1 MATNKYFKCPYCDKK
16 FTREDLCRHLEKKH
30 LDELPEGFT
39 PLRVTFHVVN
49 RKDMSYRRPCRVC
62 KQPTEW
68 DEVKGR
74 YNFLCGSRQCYETHV
89 EKMRSDMG
97 DKIGINRQTATAEGL
112 EKMLAGRRISGKYKF
127 RDGHEVNYTGSY
139 ELKALEFF
147 DKIMYIKPEDLMVPG
162 PALKYE
168 LDGVDHIYIPDM
180 YYIPYNLIIEV
191 KTGGNKPNT
200 NPQWKETRR
209 KQMAKEKFVVEKTDY
224 NYIRL
229 TNNEFNQILSVFAD
243 LKMSSMEDDPYR
255 VVHINEG
262 NMFNTKD
269 IYYNKDKFDSGEIN
283 LCFITG
289 HSGSGKS
296 TMAKNMAIDEI
307 EYYEL
312 DDVIFNK
319 EKFSM
324 ENFKEYGDLIYNF
337 FNTVGKKYFVTAKEC
352 RDGRFDN
359 INYEKELITKFI
371 DYSIN
376 YAKSHKNNKFVIE
389 GIWLYLYIEPEKLKD
404 CAVYIKGTSALISRI
419 RATKRDFKNMEDK
432 SIKNKLNY
440 IKNNIGFIL
449 DEKYIKKYRNYFS
462 PKVVIEHVSSISPM
476 IGMNDTIIVNY
487 RQNNAFSS
495 ESKLAISDSPTFD
508 SIFTTD
514 TDNKLIKLNKSFLS
528 ECKYST
534 YILKDSKDRINSI
547 LKEGEEVVDLYE
559 AIFNHKQYTIDQIY
573 FEKGIV
579 PYEDIYNKALFI
591 EESIYDYIRNGDE
604 TDV

>member
-112 EKMLAGRRISGKYKF
+112 EKMLAGRRISGKYRF

-168 LDGVDHIYIPDM
+168 LDGVNHIYIPDM

-191 KTGGNKPNT
+191 KTGGDRPNT

-209 KQMAKEKFVVEKTDY
+209 KQIAKEKFIVEKTDY

-255 VVHINEG
+255 VVHINE
-262 NMFNTKD
+262 
-269 IYYNKDKFDSGEIN
+269 
-283 LCFITG
+283 
-289 HSGSGKS
+289 
-296 TMAKNMAIDEI
+296 
-307 EYYEL
+307 
-312 DDVIFNK
+312 
-319 EKFSM
+319 
-324 ENFKEYGDLIYNF
+324 
-337 FNTVGKKYFVTAKEC
+337 
-352 RDGRFDN
+352 
-359 INYEKELITKFI
+359 
-371 DYSIN
+371 
-376 YAKSHKNNKFVIE
+376 
-389 GIWLYLYIEPEKLKD
+389 
-404 CAVYIKGTSALISRI
+404 
-419 RATKRDFKNMEDK
+419 
-432 SIKNKLNY
+432 
-440 IKNNIGFIL
+440 
-449 DEKYIKKYRNYFS
+449 
-462 PKVVIEHVSSISPM
+462 HVSSISPM

-495 ESKLAISDSPTFD
+495 KYKLAISDSPTFD

-514 TDNKLIKLNKSFLS
+514 TDNKLIKLDKSFLS

-573 FEKGIV
+573 FEKGII

-604 TDV
+604 TNV